1 MTLSTPVTVSSEIKV
16 IGEAGYDSTCT
27 VTVGGITYTSSSGY
41 VHTFNVSGSLTQM
54 TLVGNSANG
63 RTYFEGMEIDGKL
76 LVDSNVSINLPSIAA
91 TGASVGTKQGFSIVS
106 YTSESGTGDLTAT
119 IPHGLNENIG
129 FMIIKSRDFSP
140 SSQGWAVW
148 HQSSPTATRYLDST
162 EIFLN
167 SEYTA
172 FFDANP
178 TNSVFSVKCAASV
191 SSGNR
196 YRTYG
201 NSHNYIAYL
210 WHDVPGLQKFGKFS
224 ANNSTDG
231 NVIELGFRPTLV
243 IAKQITGG
251 GGNWF
256 ILDSKRNTSNPL
268 NNILDA
274 NLADDERQAI
284 IYDFLS
290 TGFKLRIALTGDF
303 IYCAWAEAPTFNLY
317 GAQSNAR

>member
-1 MTLSTPVTVSSEIKV
+1 
-16 IGEAGYDSTCT
+16 
-27 VTVGGITYTSSSGY
+27 
-41 VHTFNVSGSLTQM
+41 
-54 TLVGNSANG
+54 
-63 RTYFEGMEIDGKL
+63 
-76 LVDSNVSINLPSIAA
+76 
-91 TGASVGTKQGFSIVS
+91 
-106 YTSESGTGDLTAT
+106 
-119 IPHGLNENIG
+119 
-129 FMIIKSRDFSP
+129 
-140 SSQGWAVW
+140 
-148 HQSSPTATRYLDST
+148 
-162 EIFLN
+162 
-167 SEYTA
+167 
-172 FFDANP
+172 
-178 TNSVFSVKCAASV
+178 VKCSASV